1 MTPRALVL
9 ALVFLAFAPS
19 PTAWEASDVSPHLDD
34 PHEAYVIGSE
44 ATS

>member
-1 MTPRALVL
+1 MTRAVMLAIVALVL
-9 ALVFLAFAPS
+9 SPS